1 MKARQ
6 RQFTWAVQALHQ
18 ENRRQRSLPNGPI
31 EHWGWIPVKHD
42 RVKILK
48 QIGQFSEETNRPR
61 YVLLVTHSYSSLAL
75 SYYLE
80 ALPVYAPDYPD
91 SLDTSTFLC
100 YLSNDSATNRENS
113 TKLRFHLEHRLPED
127 SLSNNQIYG

>member
-1 MKARQ
+1 MKTRLS
-6 RQFTWAVQALHQ
+6 QFTWAVQALHQ

-48 QIGQFSEETNRPR
+48 QIGQFSEEANRPTC
-61 YVLLVTHSYSSLAL
+61 VFLVTHSNSSLAL

-91 SLDTSTFLC
+91 SLDTSTSLC
-100 YLSNDSATNRENS
+100 SLSNDSDSNRESS
-113 TKLRFHLEHRLPED
+113 TK
-127 SLSNNQIYG
+127 